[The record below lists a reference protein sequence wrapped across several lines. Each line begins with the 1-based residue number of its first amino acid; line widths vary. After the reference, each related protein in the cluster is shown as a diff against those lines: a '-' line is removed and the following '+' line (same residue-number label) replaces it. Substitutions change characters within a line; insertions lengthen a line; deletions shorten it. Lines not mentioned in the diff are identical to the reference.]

1 MLTIRLHL
9 VPSLRL
15 NGAIPPFPLYALRD
29 ISILPSFRTL
39 HEAPPITGLSAP
51 NRLAQQTSSAPSVAN
66 HRWGRFHG
74 SLRHLTLL
82 NHTTAIKNIGHTNK
96 PDTERFWKSRTMPYY
111 KRLQNSPKTERQSIL
126 LSRTA
131 QSSRRFSSVVRWNGA
146 VGNLSGVTIKE
157 RVVKC
162 SWVKF
167 KWEKAKY
174 RQVYWSEVWLGEV

>member
-1 MLTIRLHL
+1 MELYL
-9 VPSLRL
+9 PSLYTPSGTSRYRHPSERFTKR
-15 NGAIPPFPLYALRD
+15 PP
-29 ISILPSFRTL
+29 LPVSLLQTDL
-39 HEAPPITGLSAP
+39 PNKLAPY
-51 NRLAQQTSSAPSVAN
+51 NSAPSVAN

-82 NHTTAIKNIGHTNK
+82 NHTTAIKNIGHTYK
-96 PDTERFWKSRTMPYY
+96 TDKKQFWKTRIMPCY

-131 QSSRRFSSVVRWNGA
+131 QSSRHFSSDVRWNGA

-167 KWEKAKY
+167 KWYEVKC
-174 RQVYWSEVWLGEV
+174 RQV